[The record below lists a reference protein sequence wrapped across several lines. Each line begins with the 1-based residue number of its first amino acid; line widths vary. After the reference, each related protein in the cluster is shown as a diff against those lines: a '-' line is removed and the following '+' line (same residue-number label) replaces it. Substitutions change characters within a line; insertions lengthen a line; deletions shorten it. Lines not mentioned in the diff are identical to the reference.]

1 MAAEIPFTKMHGC
14 ENDYVVVD
22 GVHQDV
28 ADPNAFARAAND
40 RRRGVGADGLLLAL
54 PSDVADLRMRMFNV
68 DGSEAEMCGNGL
80 RCLVKFAWE
89 RGLVPARPSGTV
101 ETGAGVLGYELR
113 DPADGRVDRIT
124 IDMGRPRLERAEIPM
139 LGDDGPVRDEALAVG
154 DRQLEITAVSM
165 GNPHAVSWVDDV
177 DAWPLEEV
185 GRLVEHHASFP
196 KRTNAEFVEVLSR
209 SEVRQRTWERGCG
222 ETLACGTGACAVVVA
237 GVETGRLAREVLVH
251 LRGGD
256 LEIRYGEDGHVWKT
270 GPAVEVFQGTWP
282 ALRR

>member
-1 MAAEIPFTKMHGC
+1 MTAAIPFTKMHGC

-22 GVHQDV
+22 GIHHDV
-28 ADPNAFARAAND
+28 GDPHAFARAVND
-40 RRRGVGADGLLLAL
+40 RRQGVGADGLLLAL
-54 PSDVADLRMRMFNV
+54 PSETADLRMRMFNV

-89 RGLVPARPSGTV
+89 RGLLPKGMSGTV

-113 DPADGRVDRIT
+113 DPVDGHVDRIT
-124 IDMGRPRLERAEIPM
+124 IDMGRPRLERGEIPM
-139 LGDDGPVRDEALAVG
+139 LGDAGPVRDEPLTVG

-177 DAWPLEEV
+177 ETWPLEDV
-185 GRLVEHHASFP
+185 GPGVEHHASFP
-196 KRTNAEFVEVLSR
+196 NRTNAEFVQIISPDEV
-209 SEVRQRTWERGCG
+209 VQRTWERGCG

-270 GPAVEVFQGTWP
+270 GPAVQVFEGTWP
-282 ALRR
+282 PLRS